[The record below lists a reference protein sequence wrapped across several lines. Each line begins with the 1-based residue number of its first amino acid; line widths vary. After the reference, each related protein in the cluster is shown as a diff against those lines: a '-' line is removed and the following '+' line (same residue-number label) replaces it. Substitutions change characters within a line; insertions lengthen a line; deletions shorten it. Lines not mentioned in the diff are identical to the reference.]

1 MNATTI
7 KVNMEVKSRLDN
19 LKLFPRESYNDVL
32 TRLVDMAYDD
42 EPLSEHTLER
52 IEEALKDLKCGKY
65 YTQEEIEADLELR

>member
-1 MNATTI
+1 
-7 KVNMEVKSRLDN
+7 MEVKSRLDN

-52 IEEALKDLKCGKY
+52 IEEALKGLKCGKY